1 MTRKPRSHVDDLRG
15 VSRLAVEATRGV
27 MGLVEAM
34 QVAIASGPAILGAP
48 FEKPVKLAT
57 GLVYGTMKGITGVVG
72 AGIDAALGQLGPLLG
87 ASTPGPE
94 RELVLAA
101 LNGVLGDY
109 LEAQGNPLAIPM
121 TLRSGGAPYTPA
133 GATSKLLILVHGSCC
148 TDLMWSSGGHD
159 HGARLAADLGY
170 TPVYVHYNSG
180 LHISTNGKKLSGLL
194 EELVRTWPVPLDE
207 IVLLGHSMGG
217 LVARSALAAADEA
230 GHAWRG
236 GVRALVTL
244 GSPHHGAPLERGGN
258 WIDLLLGVS
267 RYSAPFA
274 KLARI
279 RSAGITDLRFG
290 NVLDEHWHGRDRF
303 DFHHDDRTPAP
314 LPEGIACYAV
324 AGTLSI
330 DAGADPLSDGMVPV
344 ASAFGDHAMQGLH
357 LAFPPERRHLA
368 LDTGHL
374 DLLGSKEVYGKL
386 VEWLAPTSPPPG

>member
-1 MTRKPRSHVDDLRG
+1 MKKPRSHVDDLRG
-15 VSRLAVEATRGV
+15 VSKLAVEATRGV

-34 QVAIASGPAILGAP
+34 QVAIASGPAVLGAP
-48 FEKPVKLAT
+48 LEKPVKLAT
-57 GLVYGTMKGITGVVG
+57 GLVYGTMKGITEAVG
-72 AGIDAALGQLGPLLG
+72 AGIDAALAQLGPLLG
-87 ASTPGPE
+87 SSAPGPE

-121 TLRSGGAPYTPA
+121 TLRRDGAPHTLV
-133 GATSKLLILVHGSCC
+133 GATGKLLILVHGSCC
-148 TDLMWSSGGHD
+148 TDLMWTSKGHD
-159 HGARLAADLGY
+159 HGARLASELGY
-170 TPVYVHYNSG
+170 TPLYVHYNSG
-180 LHISTNGKKLSGLL
+180 LHISTNGKKLSALL
-194 EELVRTWPVPLDE
+194 EEMVRSWPVPLDE

-217 LVARSALAAADEA
+217 LVARSALHVADEA

-274 KLARI
+274 RLARL

-290 NVLDEHWHGRDRF
+290 NVLDAHWHGKDRF
-303 DFHHDDRTPAP
+303 DFGHDDRCPAP
-314 LPEGIACYAV
+314 LPHGIACYAV

-330 DAGADPLSDGMVPV
+330 ADGPDLASDGMVPV
-344 ASAFGDHAMQGLH
+344 ASAFGDHATDGLC
-357 LAFPPERRHLA
+357 LSFAPERRYLA
-368 LDTGHL
+368 LGTGHL
-374 DLLGSKEVYGKL
+374 QLLGSQDVYGKL
-386 VEWLAPTSPPPG
+386 VEWLRA

>member
-1 MTRKPRSHVDDLRG
+1 MSKKHRSHVDDLRG
-15 VSRLAVEATRGV
+15 VSKLAVEATRGV

-48 FEKPVKLAT
+48 LEKPVKLAT

-72 AGIDAALGQLGPLLG
+72 AGIDAALSQLGPLLG
-87 ASTPGPE
+87 SSAPGPE

-109 LEAQGNPLAIPM
+109 LEEQGNPLAIPM
-121 TLRSGGAPYTPA
+121 TLRRDGAPHTLV
-133 GATSKLLILVHGSCC
+133 GATSKLLVLVHGSCA
-148 TDLMWSSGGHD
+148 TDIMWSFKGHD
-159 HGARLAADLGY
+159 HGALLAAELGY
-170 TPVYVHYNSG
+170 TPIHAHYNSG

-194 EELVRTWPVPLDE
+194 DELVATWPVPLDE

-217 LVARSALAAADEA
+217 LVARSALAAAEEA

-236 GVRALVTL
+236 GVRALITL

-274 KLARI
+274 KLARL

-290 NVLDEHWHGRDRF
+290 NVLDAHWLGRDRF
-303 DFHHDDRTPAP
+303 DFRHDDRTPAP
-314 LPEGIACYAV
+314 LPHGVACYAV

-330 DAGADPLSDGMVPV
+330 DAASDPLSDGMVPV
-344 ASAFGDHAMQGLH
+344 ASAFGDHATPGLD
-357 LAFPPERRHLA
+357 LQFPADHRYLA
-368 LDTGHL
+368 LGTGHL
-374 DLLGSKEVYGKL
+374 DLLSSKDVHAKL
-386 VEWLAPTSPPPG
+386 VEWLR

>member
-1 MTRKPRSHVDDLRG
+1 MTKKPRSHVDDLRG

-48 FEKPVKLAT
+48 LEKPVKLAT
-57 GLVYGTMKGITGVVG
+57 GIVYGTMKGITGVVG

-87 ASTPGPE
+87 GSAPGPE
-94 RELVLAA
+94 RELVLAT
-101 LNGVLGDY
+101 LNGVLGDF
-109 LEAQGNPLAIPM
+109 LEESGNPLAIPM
-121 TLRSGGAPYTPA
+121 TLRRDGAPHTLV
-133 GATSKLLILVHGSCC
+133 GATTKLLILVHGSCA
-148 TDLMWSSGGHD
+148 TDLLWNYKGHD
-159 HGARLAADLGY
+159 HGARLAAELGY
-170 TPVYVHYNSG
+170 TPLYVHYNSG
-180 LHISTNGKKLSGLL
+180 LHISTNGTRLSALL
-194 EELVRTWPVPLDE
+194 EELVKTWPVPLDE

-236 GVRALVTL
+236 GVRSLVML

-274 KLARI
+274 KLARL

-290 NVLDEHWHGRDRF
+290 NVLDAHWHGVDRF
-303 DFHHDDRTPAP
+303 DFRHDDRTPAP
-314 LPEGIACYAV
+314 LPAGIACYAV

-330 DAGADPLSDGMVPV
+330 DAADPLWDGMVPV
-344 ASAFGDHAMQGLH
+344 ASAFGDHEVGGLA
-357 LAFPPERRHLA
+357 LAIPPERRHLA
-368 LDTGHL
+368 LGTGHL
-374 DLLGSKEVYGKL
+374 DLLGSQDVYARL
-386 VEWLAPTSPPPG
+386 VEWLRP